1 MTAQDVIQQIKS
13 LPPEE
18 RAKVVG
24 FIQKLEA
31 TGPRGV
37 EYASDEAFAEAAK
50 WAFQEHAALMKKLSQ

>member
-24 FIQKLEA
+24 FIRKLEK
-31 TGPRGV
+31 TGQNGV
-37 EYASDEAFAEAAK
+37 EYANDEAFAEATK
-50 WAFQEHAALMKKLSQ
+50 WAFQEHAALMKKLIQ